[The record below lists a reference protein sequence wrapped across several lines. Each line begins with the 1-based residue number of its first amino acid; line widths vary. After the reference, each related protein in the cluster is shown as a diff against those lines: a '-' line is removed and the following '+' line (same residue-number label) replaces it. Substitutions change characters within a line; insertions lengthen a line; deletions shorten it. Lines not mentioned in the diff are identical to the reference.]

1 MKDFDFRR
9 VLASYE
15 RDGFYFHSG
24 ASAFVKPEWKD
35 NINIAMDAQPQL
47 VTTASSGIPA
57 FLTTIID
64 PDILRIRQASNNAA
78 MIFEEVRKGT
88 WTTES
93 AMFPVVERGGN
104 VTSYGD
110 FQAGGQ
116 TTVNANWE
124 TRQPYLFQTL
134 CVWGELQLER
144 AGLAQI
150 GWAAEL
156 QGAAADVLGKF
167 ENLAYFKG
175 ISGLQNYGIQTD
187 PNLPAA
193 IAPSPKSNGGLSWLS
208 GNAPNATANEI
219 FADIQTLVNQLISQ
233 SSGIIDTKSELI
245 LALSPSREGALT
257 ATNAFNV
264 NVKALLKDNY
274 PNLRIQNA
282 IQYGATSTQNPQG
295 VAAGEMAQMI
305 APKAGGQATGWVAYS
320 EKLRTHRVV
329 PDVSSFKQKMTSGVY
344 GFIGRQPFAIATM
357 IGI

>member
-1 MKDFDFRR
+1 MKD
-9 VLASYE
+9 VNVQSILASYE
-15 RDGFYFHSG
+15 RDGFYFPG
-24 ASAFVKPEWKD
+24 AKAFMEPEWGN
-35 NINIAMDAQPQL
+35 NIQIAMDAQPAL
-47 VTTASSGIPA
+47 VTTPSSGIPA
-57 FLTTIID
+57 FLTAIID
-64 PDILRIRQASNNAA
+64 PNILRIRQASNNAA

-88 WTTES
+88 WVTES
-93 AMFPVVERGGN
+93 AIFPVVERGGS

-110 FQAGGQ
+110 FEAGGQ
-116 TTVNANWE
+116 TTVNANFE

-150 GWAAEL
+150 SWAAEL
-156 QGAAADVLGKF
+156 QGAAVDVLAKF
-167 ENLAYFKG
+167 ENLVYFKG
-175 ISGLQNYGIQTD
+175 IAGLQNYGIQTD
-187 PNLPAA
+187 PNLPPAS
-193 IAPSPKSNGGLSWLS
+193 APAPKANGGLSWLS

-233 SSGIIDTKSELI
+233 SSGNIDTKSELI

-257 ATNAFNV
+257 ATNSFNV

-282 IQYGATSTQNPQG
+282 IQYGAITSQNPQG

-305 APKAGGQATGWVAYS
+305 APNAGGQATGWVAFS

-329 PDVSSFKQKMTSGVY
+329 MDVSSFKQKLTSGVY
-344 GFIGRQPFAIATM
+344 GAVIRQPFAMATM

>member
-1 MKDFDFRR
+1 MDIDVQK

-15 RDGFYFHSG
+15 RDGFYFPG
-24 ASAFVKPEWKD
+24 AKAFLKKEWGD
-35 NINIAMDAQPQL
+35 NFELAMDAQPEL
-47 VTTASSGIPA
+47 VTTPSSGIPA

-64 PDILRIRQASNNAA
+64 PNILRIRQAANNAA
-78 MIFEEVRKGT
+78 KIFEEVRKGT
-88 WTTES
+88 WVTES
-93 AMFPVVERGGN
+93 AIFPVVERGGN

-110 FQAGGQ
+110 FEAGGA
-116 TTVNANWE
+116 TTANPNFE

-144 AGLAQI
+144 AGLAKI
-150 GWAAEL
+150 SWAAEL

-175 ISGLQNYGIQTD
+175 IAGLQNYGIQTD
-187 PNLPAA
+187 PNLPPA
-193 IAPSPKSNGGLSWLS
+193 IAPAPKANGGLAWLS

-233 SSGIIDTKSELI
+233 SSGNIDTKSELI

-257 ATNAFNV
+257 ATNSFNV
-264 NVKALLKDNY
+264 NVKLLLKDNY

-282 IQYGATSTQNPQG
+282 VQYGVITSQNPQG
-295 VAAGEMAQMI
+295 IAAGEMVQLI
-305 APKAGGQATGWVAYS
+305 APKAGGQDTAWLAFN
-320 EKLRTHRVV
+320 EKLRAHRVV
-329 PDVSSFKQKMTSGVY
+329 PDVSSFKQKLTSGTY
-344 GFIGRQPFAIATM
+344 GAVNRQPFAFATM